1 MRRRVGG
8 VMQPRGF
15 CFKRE
20 SEGLHP
26 WRTLETIEAKDQ
38 ASGPGQCSRR
48 WGWGHAHPQPSRPA
62 PAPYPEERRVLLRL
76 VPLLGRVLPG
86 DAEEGL
92 ALVLPAQARVAPAL
106 NLQHQPVTEPQ
117 GTPGP
122 RRVSSAIAIGDLPF
136 FPPPGVAGHQG
147 CRAGG
152 QLWARSDRATSA
164 KGDSRATRVVRG
176 GSESES
182 LAGQV
187 SLSFLSLLPGGPL
200 LWSLPV

>member
-1 MRRRVGG
+1 
-8 VMQPRGF
+8 MQPRGF

-20 SEGLHP
+20 SERLHP
-26 WRTLETIEAKDQ
+26 WRTVETIEAK
-38 ASGPGQCSRR
+38 GQVSAR
-48 WGWGHAHPQPSRPA
+48 PQPSRPA

-92 ALVLPAQARVAPAL
+92 ALVLPAQPRVAPAL
-106 NLQHQPVTEPQ
+106 HLQHQPVPEPQ

-122 RRVSSAIAIGDLPF
+122 RRVSSAIGDLPF
-136 FPPPGVAGHQG
+136 FPPPGVAGHRG
-147 CRAGG
+147 CRVGG
-152 QLWARSDRATSA
+152 QLWAHSNRAPRVNSDSGATW
-164 KGDSRATRVVRG
+164 VVRG

-200 LWSLPV
+200 HWSLPV